1 MAWNSVVSAASE
13 DYNPAMR
20 KLVCCLL
27 LLGGCLI
34 SGAAGQDKSLAA
46 KPETARQLRSTLQAL
61 KSRDAS
67 RTTLSRKL
75 ADAILALA
83 QAGHEPS
90 RSAVTSFSEELTA
103 ALLGK
108 DLTKEQLTAVEQ
120 SIGEVL
126 HVTGATSIPATRL
139 RETLTALGVDATRSQ
154 TVTRRFIAM
163 GEEVRGP
170 DDMPATIRRP
180 NERR

>member
-1 MAWNSVVSAASE
+1 MARNCIVSAASE

-20 KLVCCLL
+20 KLICCWLV
-27 LLGGCLI
+27 LGSCLI
-34 SGAAGQDKSLAA
+34 GGAAGQDKSIAGRPEAA
-46 KPETARQLRSTLQAL
+46 RNLRSALQAL

-67 RTTLSRKL
+67 RTTLSRQL
-75 ADAILALA
+75 AGAILSLA

-103 ALLGK
+103 ALQGK
-108 DLTKEQLTAVEQ
+108 DLIKEQLTAVEQ
-120 SIGEVL
+120 SIGEAL
-126 HVTGATSIPATRL
+126 QVTGATLIPASRL

-170 DDMPATIRRP
+170 DDMPAK
-180 NERR
+180 